1 MTDKIADMLTQIR
14 NAQGLSHS
22 EIKIPYSN
30 FKNEIAKVLQKEG
43 FIKDVKVK
51 GKIPN
56 KSILIKLKYNDDQPA
71 ISGLKRVSKSSRR
84 VYTPA
89 NKIDRVRG
97 GYGIY
102 IVSTSKGL
110 KTGKEARKE
119 NLGGEIICE
128 VW

>member
-1 MTDKIADMLTQIR
+1 MADKIADMLTQIR
-14 NAQGLSHS
+14 NAQELSRPDV
-22 EIKIPYSN
+22 KIPFSN
-30 FKNEIAKVLQKEG
+30 LKHEVVKVLQKEG
-43 FIKDVKVK
+43 FVKDIKVK

-56 KSILIKLKYNDDQPA
+56 KSILVKLKYNDDQPA

-89 NKIDRVRG
+89 NKIDRLRG
-97 GYGIY
+97 GYGVY
-102 IVSTSKGL
+102 IISTSKGL